1 MTQTSF
7 RAHPAVF
14 VVAVT
19 LAAVLHLLVGFLYL
33 VSGLAVPGY
42 ALIPLWVWW
51 ILLTVVMV
59 RLATRR
65 SWWSLAVPVV
75 AFATWKVVLLFGDLV
90 LGWTA

>member
-1 MTQTSF
+1 MTQTSL

-14 VVAVT
+14 AVAFTV
-19 LAAVLHLLVGFLYL
+19 AAVLQLLVGFLYL

-51 ILLTVVMV
+51 GLLTALMV
-59 RLATRR
+59 RWALQRL
-65 SWWSLAVPVV
+65 WWSLAVPLV
-75 AFATWKVVLLFGDLV
+75 AFATWKVVLLFGDQV